1 MRVGRLPAPGPGRD
15 VDRHRAG
22 RPLQERRSWPGHGVW
37 RSLTLLVVLA
47 AALLAGA
54 CSGGSLPPLAPDQVR
69 AQQTVN
75 GMTITLDT
83 QRDPQINQPQRFRV
97 TLTDRLGRP
106 LDGASVYLDLDM
118 NMICLSGAQP
128 LATPVGPGQY
138 EARSVYQMAG
148 EWEITVYAR
157 VNGETRQALFRIHVA
172 DPSGSPLSQG

>member
-1 MRVGRLPAPGPGRD
+1 V
-15 VDRHRAG
+15 RAG
-22 RPLQERRSWPGHGVW
+22 RPPAPVPGRDDHRPVADRLLNQGRWWPARGPW
-37 RSLTLLVVLA
+37 RPLALLAVLA
-47 AALLAGA
+47 AAMIAGA
-54 CSGGSLPPLAPDQVR
+54 CGGGSLPPLAPDQVR

-106 LDGASVYLDLDM
+106 LDGANVYLDLDM

-148 EWEITVYAR
+148 EWEITVYAQ
-157 VNGETRQALFRIHVA
+157 VNGELRQALFRIHVA
-172 DPSGSPLSQG
+172 DPDGSPLG

>member
-1 MRVGRLPAPGPGRD
+1 MRAGRPPAPVPGRD
-15 VDRHRAG
+15 VHRCGAG
-22 RPLQERRSWPGHGVW
+22 WPLRASRLWSARGAW
-37 RSLTLLVVLA
+37 RALALLAALA
-47 AALLAGA
+47 AALIVGA
-54 CSGGSLPPLAPDQVR
+54 CGPGSLPPLAPDQVR

-83 QRDPQINQPQRFRV
+83 QRDPQINQPQRFRI

-106 LDGASVYLDLDM
+106 LDGANVYLDLDM

-148 EWEITVYAR
+148 EWEITVYAQ
-157 VNGETRQALFRIHVA
+157 VNGELRQALFRIHVA
-172 DPSGSPLSQG
+172 DPEGSPLG

>member
-1 MRVGRLPAPGPGRD
+1 MRAGRSPAPVPGRD
-15 VDRHRAG
+15 DHRRGAG
-22 RPLQERRSWPGHGVW
+22 WPLKGGRAWPGRGAW
-37 RSLTLLVVLA
+37 RALALLAALA

-54 CSGGSLPPLAPDQVR
+54 CGGGSLPPLAPDQVR

-75 GMTITLDT
+75 GITFTLDT

-106 LDGASVYLDLDM
+106 LDGANVYLDLDM

-148 EWEITVYAR
+148 EWEITVYAQ
-157 VNGETRQALFRIHVA
+157 VNGELRQALFRIHVA
-172 DPSGSPLSQG
+172 DPDGSPLG

>member
-1 MRVGRLPAPGPGRD
+1 VPGRD
-15 VDRHRAG
+15 DHRPVADRLLNQGRWWPARG
-22 RPLQERRSWPGHGVW
+22 PWRPLA
-37 RSLTLLVVLA
+37 LLAALA
-47 AALLAGA
+47 AAMIAGA
-54 CSGGSLPPLAPDQVR
+54 CGGGSLPPLAPDQVR

-106 LDGASVYLDLDM
+106 LDGANVYLDLDM

-157 VNGETRQALFRIHVA
+157 VNGELRQALFRIHVA
-172 DPSGSPLSQG
+172 DPDGSPLG

>member
-1 MRVGRLPAPGPGRD
+1 M
-15 VDRHRAG
+15 HAG
-22 RPLQERRSWPGHGVW
+22 RPPAPTPEYDDHHPVADRLLNQGRWSPARGLRRALV
-37 RSLTLLVVLA
+37 LLAALA
-47 AALLAGA
+47 AAMIASA
-54 CSGGSLPPLAPDQVR
+54 CGVGGLPPLAPDQVR

-106 LDGASVYLDLDM
+106 LDGANVYLDLDM

-128 LATPVGPGQY
+128 LAIPVGPGQY

-148 EWEITVYAR
+148 EWEITVYAQ
-157 VNGETRQALFRIHVA
+157 VNGELRQALFRIHVA
-172 DPSGSPLSQG
+172 DPDGSLPG

>member
-1 MRVGRLPAPGPGRD
+1 M
-15 VDRHRAG
+15 RAG
-22 RPLQERRSWPGHGVW
+22 RPPAPVPGRDDHRPVADRLLNQGRWWPARGPW
-37 RSLTLLVVLA
+37 RPLALLAVLA
-47 AALLAGA
+47 AAMIAGA
-54 CSGGSLPPLAPDQVR
+54 CGGGSLPPLAPDQVR

-106 LDGASVYLDLDM
+106 LDGANVYLDLDM

-157 VNGETRQALFRIHVA
+157 VNGELRQALFRIHVA
-172 DPSGSPLSQG
+172 DPDGSPLG